1 MTVDRLH
8 IASTNDP
15 VRHAAAAWF
24 ARMRADDVS
33 ERERGEFQR
42 WLAEEPRHR
51 TVYEHLEMLWSDLG
65 AHAGT
70 QEIAARLHAT
80 AARRFPAARQRPPR
94 RHVAAGIVAAAL
106 LLIAVLVTGG
116 LFWSAKQTAS
126 HLYATSTGER
136 RTLVLKDGSHVTLD
150 TDTRL
155 SVTFSPQTRQLT
167 LVHGRAFF
175 RVAKDPDRPFL
186 VTTPD
191 GIVRATGTQFSVYE
205 HDDAIEVTL
214 VEGHVTVT
222 PDSPANHH
230 ASVIAMRAGQRLLMG
245 KGYPAPLLESARVNT
260 DTAWLSGKLV
270 FDDAPLPSAIAE
282 FNRYTTD
289 KIVIGDDS
297 LRSIHVTGVF
307 RIDDNRAFVDAL
319 KISYGLS
326 AIERGANTI
335 VLVAGPRK

>member
-1 MTVDRLH
+1 MTMDKLH

-15 VRHAAAAWF
+15 VRHTAAAWF
-24 ARMRADDVS
+24 ARLRADDVS
-33 ERERGEFQR
+33 ERERREFQL
-42 WLAEEPRHR
+42 WLDEEPRHR

-70 QEIAARLHAT
+70 QGIAARLHAISARRFA
-80 AARRFPAARQRPPR
+80 AARRRSPR
-94 RHVAAGIVAAAL
+94 RPIAAWSVAAL

-116 LFWSAKQTAS
+116 VFWSTKQTAS
-126 HLYATSTGER
+126 QLYTTGIGER
-136 RTLVLKDGSHVTLD
+136 RTLLLQDGSHVTLD

-155 SVTFSPQTRQLT
+155 SVALSPRTRQLT

-175 RVAKDPDRPFL
+175 QVAKDPDRPFL

-191 GIVRATGTQFSVYE
+191 STVRATGTQFSVYE
-205 HDDAIEVTL
+205 HSDAVEVTL
-214 VEGHVTVT
+214 VEGHVIVT
-222 PDSPANHH
+222 PVSS
-230 ASVIAMRAGQRLLMG
+230 ASRRGTAIAMRAGQRLLMG
-245 KGYPAPLLESARVNT
+245 KGYPTPLLESARVNT

-289 KIVIGDDS
+289 KIVIGDNS
-297 LRSIHVTGVF
+297 LRSVRITGVF
-307 RIDDNRAFVDAL
+307 RTDDNRGFIDAL

-326 AIERGANTI
+326 AIERGSSAV
-335 VLVAGPRK
+335 VLVADQRK

>member
-1 MTVDRLH
+1 MTADKLH

-15 VRHAAAAWF
+15 VRHTAAAWF
-24 ARMRADDVS
+24 ARMRADDVG
-33 ERERGEFQR
+33 ERERREFQR

-51 TVYEHLEMLWSDLG
+51 RVYEHLEMLWSDLG

-70 QEIAARLHAT
+70 QEIATRLHAIS
-80 AARRFPAARQRPPR
+80 ARRFQATRRRPPR
-94 RHVAAGIVAAAL
+94 RHVAAWSVAAS
-106 LLIAVLVTGG
+106 LLIAALVTGAV
-116 LFWSAKQTAS
+116 FWSARQPTS
-126 HLYATSTGER
+126 NLYTTGTGER
-136 RTLVLKDGSHVTLD
+136 RTLVLQDGSHVTLD

-155 SVTFSPQTRQLT
+155 SVALSPRTRQLT
-167 LVHGRAFF
+167 LGHGRAFF
-175 RVAKDPDRPFL
+175 QVAKDPDRPFL

-205 HDDAIEVTL
+205 HNDAVEVTL
-214 VEGHVTVT
+214 VEGHVIVT
-222 PDSPANHH
+222 PDHSADHRGD
-230 ASVIAMRAGQRLLMG
+230 VIAMRAGQRLLMG
-245 KGYPAPLLESARVNT
+245 KGYPTPLLEPAQANT

-307 RIDDNRAFVDAL
+307 RTDDNRGFIDAL

-326 AIERGANTI
+326 AIKRGTATL
-335 VLVAGPRK
+335 VLVASQRK

>member
-1 MTVDRLH
+1 MTVDKLH
-8 IASTNDP
+8 IATTNDP
-15 VRHAAAAWF
+15 VRHTAAAWF

-70 QEIAARLHAT
+70 PEIATRLHAIS
-80 AARRFPAARQRPPR
+80 ARRFPAARSRPPR
-94 RHVAAGIVAAAL
+94 RHVAIWSVAAL
-106 LLIAVLVTGG
+106 LLIAALVTGWA
-116 LFWSAKQTAS
+116 LWPTWQPTPQ
-126 HLYATSTGER
+126 LYATGTGER
-136 RTLVLKDGSHVTLD
+136 RTLLLEDGSRVTLD

-155 SVTFSPQTRQLT
+155 SVTFSQRTRQLT

-175 RVAKDPDRPFL
+175 HVAKDPDRPFL

-205 HDDAIEVTL
+205 HNADIEVTL
-214 VEGHVTVT
+214 VEGHVVVT
-222 PDSPANHH
+222 PHSPSNHRGT
-230 ASVIAMRAGQRLLMG
+230 AIAMRAGQRLLMG
-245 KGYPAPLLESARVNT
+245 KGYPVPLLESARVNT

-307 RIDDNRAFVDAL
+307 RVDDNRSFVDAL

-326 AIERGANTI
+326 AIERGTASV
-335 VLVAGPRK
+335 VLVAGRRK

>member
-1 MTVDRLH
+1 MTADKLH

-15 VRHAAAAWF
+15 VRHTAAAWF
-24 ARMRADDVS
+24 ARMRADDVG
-33 ERERGEFQR
+33 ERERREFQR

-51 TVYEHLEMLWSDLG
+51 RVYEHLEMLWSDLG

-70 QEIAARLHAT
+70 QEIATRLHAIS
-80 AARRFPAARQRPPR
+80 ARRFPATRQRPLR
-94 RHVAAGIVAAAL
+94 RHFAAWSVAAL
-106 LLIAVLVTGG
+106 LLIAALVTGAV
-116 LFWSAKQTAS
+116 FWSTRQPTS
-126 HLYATSTGER
+126 HLYTTGTGER
-136 RTLVLKDGSHVTLD
+136 RTLVLQDGSHVTLD

-155 SVTFSPQTRQLT
+155 SVAFSPRTRQLT

-175 RVAKDPDRPFL
+175 HVAKDPDRPFL

-205 HDDAIEVTL
+205 YNDAVEVTL
-214 VEGHVTVT
+214 VEGHVIVT
-222 PDSPANHH
+222 PDNPANQRDP
-230 ASVIAMRAGQRLLMG
+230 VIAMRAGQRLLMG
-245 KGYPAPLLESARVNT
+245 KGYPTPLLESARVNT

-307 RIDDNRAFVDAL
+307 RTDDNRGFVDAL

-326 AIERGANTI
+326 AIEHGAHTM
-335 VLVAGPRK
+335 VLVAGQRK